1 MCCIISL
8 FRSFFFFLILLQNT
22 WFLQQILYGR
32 RVSSRWNAH
41 LCANHMPLHGSRHP
55 FFKEAALG
63 RPKVW
68 YCRQSHFF
76 QTCFL
81 MLASFLASAFRGGQ
95 LAQSVTEPYKFT
107 VMMPG
112 HWIWGP
118 LLGGVSLGAP
128 CASCIVKTMVF
139 AWFHW
144 KSLKTHWFFILFGS
158 GWPLGRHW
166 GLGRPP
172 GGLFWISLVA
182 SFVLEAL
189 WGPLWAHLSPF
200 RSAISAFR
208 HPTGSHFLNFKP
220 NSDLA

>member
-1 MCCIISL
+1 MKRSLVQICCY
-8 FRSFFFFLILLQNT
+8 LQ
-22 WFLQQILYGR
+22 
-32 RVSSRWNAH
+32 
-41 LCANHMPLHGSRHP
+41 CSRHP

-68 YCRQSHFF
+68 YCRQFHFF
-76 QTCFL
+76 ETCFL
-81 MLASFLASAFRGGQ
+81 MLASFLASAFWGGQ
-95 LAQSVTEPYKFT
+95 LAQSLTKPYKFT
-107 VMMPG
+107 VMMRG

-144 KSLKTHWFFILFGS
+144 KSLKTYWFFILFGS
-158 GWPLGRHW
+158 GWPLGRLW
-166 GLGRPP
+166 GLAPPP

-189 WGPLWAHLSPF
+189 WGPLWAHLCPF
-200 RSAISAFR
+200 WSAFSAFR
-208 HPTGSHFLNFKP
+208 HPTGSYFLNFKH
-220 NSDLA
+220 NSDLT